1 MYNVENEKPYVA
13 TYKEIVIG
21 FVTFALILIILYP
34 KDMLQQQVL
43 SEEANYDL
51 SMLYLKNM
59 LKNDPDNEEL
69 MYNLAKQSLKGKN
82 RDLAYRLLKLLRE
95 SKDPLIRTEAYHLSY
110 KIVKENYYY
119 LLQEGK
125 KEDASKLLEEMRQ
138 LNHYIALHT
147 ADPEA
152 LEKIYNE
159 SLFLEDKV
167 TAYYSLQ
174 KILQK
179 KVSLEYLRSAY
190 YLANELHRYNA
201 ALRYLDLLIEKDKE
215 HQEEWKNAKYYTL
228 YNYKSHKVAQKFLET
243 EAKKSQ
249 HWKEK
254 LAAFYLTQKR
264 YKASAQT
271 YMELFSQ
278 TKEHKLRQKY
288 WLKALQSLQAGN
300 YLQEA
305 SILASNHQKEFL
317 RSKKVRLYL
326 LKLYLAA
333 NDLQRANELATDIL
347 KLKEEKR

>member
-1 MYNVENEKPYVA
+1 MYNVENKKPYVA

-51 SMLYLKNM
+51 SMLYLQNM

-82 RDLAYRLLKLLRE
+82 RDLAYRLLKLLRK
-95 SKDPLIRTEAYHLSY
+95 SKDRLIREEAYHLSY
-110 KIVKENYYY
+110 KILKENYYY
-119 LLQEGK
+119 LLQQGK
-125 KEDASKLLEEMRQ
+125 KDEASKLLEEMRQ

-147 ADPEA
+147 TETDA
-152 LEKIYNE
+152 LEKLYNE
-159 SLFLEDKV
+159 SIFLEDKL
-167 TAYYSLQ
+167 TAYYTLQ

-179 KVSLEYLRSAY
+179 KASLEHLRSAY
-190 YLANELHRYNA
+190 YLANELHRYDA

-228 YNYKSHKVAQKFLET
+228 YNHKSPKVAQKFLEK
-243 EAKKSQ
+243 EAKRSQ
-249 HWKEK
+249 QWKEK

-264 YKASAQT
+264 YKASAQS

-278 TKEHKLRQKY
+278 TKDHKLRQKY
-288 WLKALQSLQAGN
+288 WLKALEVLQAGN

-305 SILASNHQKEFL
+305 CELGSKYQKEFL
-317 RSKKVRLYL
+317 ESKRVRLYL

-347 KLKEEKR
+347 KLKEEKQ